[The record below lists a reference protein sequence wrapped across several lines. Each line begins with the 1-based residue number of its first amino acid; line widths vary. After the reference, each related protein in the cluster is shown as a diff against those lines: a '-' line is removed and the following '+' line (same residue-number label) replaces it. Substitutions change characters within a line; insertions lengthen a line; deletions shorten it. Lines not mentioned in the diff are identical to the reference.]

1 MFLQDY
7 GNWLEVTNVDGKVF
21 WLSVDDLPNFDLS
34 KAKLVEKFSDGKKMG
49 SCWVTFSFERKV
61 VESSFLTVYK
71 EDEVNLA
78 VGEALLYSQRLGGSF
93 ISVGCLQK

>member
-7 GNWLEVTNVDGKVF
+7 GEWLEITEANGKVF
-21 WLSVDDLPNFDLS
+21 WISVNDLKTFDLS
-34 KAKLVEKFSDGKKMG
+34 NVKLVEKFSDGSKVG

-71 EDEVNLA
+71 EEDANLA
-78 VGEALLYSQRLGGSF
+78 VREALTYSQRLGGSF
-93 ISVGCLQK
+93 VSVGCLQK